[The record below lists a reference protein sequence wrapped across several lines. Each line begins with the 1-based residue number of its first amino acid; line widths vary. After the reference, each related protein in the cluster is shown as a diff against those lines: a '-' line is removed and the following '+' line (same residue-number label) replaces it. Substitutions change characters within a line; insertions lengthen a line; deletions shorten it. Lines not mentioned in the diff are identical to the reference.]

1 MASAS
6 TKTTAP
12 GTPDLK
18 YFRER
23 YPLTVA
29 NFGALGERE
38 AHLRRIWQT
47 EMRWQQTLEQQQ
59 QRRAPDEAVVH
70 GAPPSGLTS
79 EGEFEII
86 YAGGTLGLLHA
97 AVLAARFKRRV
108 MVFDAGV
115 IGRDGSGGGGR
126 RAWNISGEQLGEF
139 ERAGLFTKEEIE
151 DAIVNRYRSAFVK
164 FHDAASRLKTPPLWM
179 ENVLD
184 VAVDADKLLALAA
197 AKIRARGDEGCALV
211 EQVRFVRAYVEKDR
225 VSVELEDAREGGD
238 GSYSNSSNS
247 SGSRRRRLFAARLF
261 VDAEGMHSP
270 VARQFNGGRAL
281 THVAPSVGTVAR
293 GFARGEGADR
303 VDFNVGEILVSTED
317 ARDHRQLIWEGFAGA
332 RARDEYATRL
342 FFYDAVD
349 SRADKSLLA
358 LFERYFEELPRYKRA
373 GAQWR
378 VERPLYGYAPGVHPR
393 GWKTRAQTAE
403 DRVMLVGDAAGAS
416 SPLSFSGFGACV
428 RHLRRLTHL
437 TDLALAADLLDARAL
452 SEINAPAP
460 RVAQM
465 SGFAEFLR
473 PAPQSEPANVNET
486 LNAVMAAL
494 HDLDVRVRRELFQD
508 RMSFS
513 AFKSLLSRTAKL
525 YPRIFQRVREHLGA
539 RGTFWW
545 LAGVA
550 EAAFSERRARSAAA
564 GEAPHEATAQAPAD
578 EFARY
583 VALYRKE
590 HGASS
595 SD

>member
-1 MASAS
+1 MAPAS
-6 TKTTAP
+6 TKTTTTAAAASA
-12 GTPDLK
+12 TSANAPDLK
-18 YFRER
+18 YFRDR

-47 EMRWQQTLEQQQ
+47 EMRWQETLEQQQ
-59 QRRAPDEAVVH
+59 ARGAAREAVVH
-70 GAPPSGLTS
+70 GAPPSGLTV

-108 MVFDAGV
+108 MAFDAGV
-115 IGRDGSGGGGR
+115 IGREGSSSGKR
-126 RAWNISGEQLGEF
+126 VWNISSEELGEF

-151 DAIVNRYRSAFVK
+151 AAIVNRYRSAFVK
-164 FHDAASRLKTPPLWM
+164 FHDAASRVKTPPLWM

-197 AKIRARGDEGCALV
+197 AKIRARQAEGCALV
-211 EQVRFVRAYVEKDR
+211 EGMRFVRAYVEADR
-225 VSVELEDAREGGD
+225 VSVELEEVRGD
-238 GSYSNSSNS
+238 GGSNSSHSNNV
-247 SGSRRRRLFAARLF
+247 SGRRRRLFAARLF
-261 VDAEGMHSP
+261 VDAEGVHSP
-270 VARQFNGGRAL
+270 VARQFNEGRAL

-349 SRADKSLLA
+349 SPADKSLLA

-378 VERPLYGYAPGVHPR
+378 VERPLYGYAPGVNPR
-393 GWKTRAQTAE
+393 GWKTRGAQTAD
-403 DRVMLVGDAAGAS
+403 DRVMLVGDGAQGAA
-416 SPLSFSGFGACV
+416 SPLSFSGFGSCV

-473 PAPQSEPANVNET
+473 PAPQGEPANVNET

-513 AFKSLLSRTAKL
+513 ALKSLLSRTAKL
-525 YPRIFQRVREHLGA
+525 YPRIFQRTREHLGA

-545 LAGVA
+545 IANLV
-550 EAAFSERRARSAAA
+550 EVIVSERRER
-564 GEAPHEATAQAPAD
+564 
-578 EFARY
+578 
-583 VALYRKE
+583 AL
-590 HGASS
+590 
-595 SD
+595 D

>member
-1 MASAS
+1 MASTPTTSGS
-6 TKTTAP
+6 TKTAATNTTTA
-12 GTPDLK
+12 PDLK
-18 YFRER
+18 YFRDR

-29 NFGALGERE
+29 NFGSLGERE
-38 AHLRRIWQT
+38 AYLQRIWQT
-47 EMRWQQTLEQQQ
+47 EMRWQATLESQ
-59 QRRAPDEAVVH
+59 QRAAREAVVH
-70 GAPPSGLTS
+70 SAPPAGLS
-79 EGEFEII
+79 VEGEFEII
-86 YAGGTLGLLHA
+86 YAGGVLGLLHA
-97 AVLAARFKRRV
+97 AVLAERFKRRV
-108 MVFDAGV
+108 LVFDAGA
-115 IGRDGSGGGGR
+115 IGCGGDSRG
-126 RAWNISGEQLGEF
+126 WNISDGELGEF

-151 DAIVNRYRSAFVK
+151 RTVVNRYRSGFVK
-164 FHDAASRLKTPPLWM
+164 FHDAASRVKTPPLWM
-179 ENVLD
+179 EKVLD
-184 VAVDADKLLALAA
+184 VSIDADKLLEMAA
-197 AKIRARGDEGCALV
+197 AKLRARAGEGCALV
-211 EQVRFVRAYVEKDR
+211 ENLRFVRAYVERDR
-225 VSVELEDAREGGD
+225 VCVETEDTQQGH
-238 GSYSNSSNS
+238 S
-247 SGSRRRRLFAARLF
+247 SGGRRRLFAARLF
-261 VDAEGMHSP
+261 VDARGLQSP
-270 VARQFNGGRAL
+270 IARQFNEGHVL

-293 GFARGEGADR
+293 GFARGEGTDK

-332 RARDEYATRL
+332 PARDEYATRL

-349 SRADKSLLA
+349 SPADKSLLA

-373 GAQWR
+373 GARWR
-378 VERPLYGYAPGVHPR
+378 VERPLFGYAPGVHPR
-393 GWKTRAQTAE
+393 GWKTRSNTAD
-403 DRVMLVGDAAGAS
+403 DRVMLVGGAAGLAG
-416 SPLSFSGFGACV
+416 PLTFSGFGSCA

-460 RVAQM
+460 LVAQM

-513 AFKSLLSRTAKL
+513 ALKSLLSRTAKL

-545 LAGVA
+545 FANIA
-550 EAAFSERRARSAAA
+550 EAAFSERRARATTTGRETLA
-564 GEAPHEATAQAPAD
+564 GETEHEAPPAE

-583 VALYRKE
+583 LARYQKE
-590 HGASS
+590 HGPN
-595 SD
+595 D